1 MRISMS
7 AFPVNLILWLA
18 ISLPLV
24 GQGPI
29 NDRLEVTLPYTTW
42 VGSVSLAPGK
52 YTIRQLPTASNP
64 RLLEFSSENGTKME
78 AAITTFAALD
88 NNNVRESSV
97 VLEQR
102 GGQYYLKNVW
112 IGGKTY
118 GYQLPVEVRD
128 QVAQRSE
135 TFTMT
140 ASSSPAAPPAS
151 PAAPAETVA
160 ATQPAVTQ
168 PAVAEEKAAAPEQA
182 AAAPA
187 PAPAATPEPAPT
199 PAPAPAAAPEPPVQP
214 SDANA
219 QPPAATP
226 RAEPQAQ
233 SPAVATP
240 EQSTPAGGQGEFG
253 AQTPPMPATAS
264 FWAEYVLGGLILGF
278 LAFIVFPV
286 RRTHV

>member
-1 MRISMS
+1 MRISIS
-7 AFPVNLILWLA
+7 ALPVNLILWLT
-18 ISLPLV
+18 ISLPLT

-88 NNNVRESSV
+88 NNNVRETSV

-102 GGQYYLKNVW
+102 GGQYYLKHVW

-140 ASSSPAAPPAS
+140 ASSSPAAPVAPVA
-151 PAAPAETVA
+151 PVAPAETVA
-160 ATQPAVTQ
+160 VAQ
-168 PAVAEEKAAAPEQA
+168 PAVAERAALPEQA
-182 AAAPA
+182 AVPEQASVV
-187 PAPAATPEPAPT
+187 PEPKA
-199 PAPAPAAAPEPPVQP
+199 PVQVAE
-214 SDANA
+214 ANA

-226 RAEPQAQ
+226 QAEAQAQ
-233 SPAVATP
+233 PPAVTTP
-240 EQSTPAGGQGEFG
+240 ERSTLAGGNGQLG
-253 AQTPPMPATAS
+253 AQTPPMPETAS
-264 FWAEYVLGGLILGF
+264 FWGEYVFGGLILGF

-286 RRTHV
+286 KRMHA